1 MSKTFSIICPASA
14 GSEKDFRLCDEFF
27 ESVKYGKNSK
37 NSNFDMG
44 GSDAERAEDLMN
56 AFAEESD
63 AILAMR
69 GGYGS
74 ARILDKINY
83 EKLAKNPKPL
93 LGYSDVTALQL
104 AIWHKSE
111 IPSYS
116 GFMPGVDLRPAN
128 FSETTLSCFEKII
141 NNQPLDKIEGLNVV
155 KHGKAEGILL
165 GGCLSVISSMIG
177 SDYLP
182 DFTNAILFVE
192 DVNEPP
198 YCVDRMLLQLYHAGI
213 LTKLS
218 GLIFGAFTK
227 SFRINHKLTLDAV
240 IADYAPLVNGPVM
253 TGLPYGHIQHK
264 VIMPIGKK
272 AKLCSETMSLSFCD

>member
-1 MSKTFSIICPASA
+1 MSKTFSIVCPASA

-27 ESVKYGKNSK
+27 ESVKFGENSR

-44 GSDAERAEDLMN
+44 GSDQERADDLMN

-74 ARILDKINY
+74 ARLLDKIDY
-83 EKLAKNPKPL
+83 EKLKENPKPFF
-93 LGYSDVTALQL
+93 GYSDITAFQL
-104 AIWHKSE
+104 ALWHKSA

-128 FSETTLSCFEKII
+128 FSETTISCFEKIV
-141 NNQPLDKIEGLNVV
+141 NNQQLDKIENLNVV
-155 KHGKAEGILL
+155 KEGKAEGVLL
-165 GGCLSVISSMIG
+165 GGCLSVITSMIG

-182 DFTNAILFVE
+182 DFTGAILFVE

-227 SFRINHKLTLDAV
+227 SFRINHKLTLEAV
-240 IADYAPLVNGPVM
+240 IADYAPLINGPVM
-253 TGLPYGHIQHK
+253 TELPYGHIQHK

-272 AKLCSETMSLSFCD
+272 AVLSSETKSLSFI